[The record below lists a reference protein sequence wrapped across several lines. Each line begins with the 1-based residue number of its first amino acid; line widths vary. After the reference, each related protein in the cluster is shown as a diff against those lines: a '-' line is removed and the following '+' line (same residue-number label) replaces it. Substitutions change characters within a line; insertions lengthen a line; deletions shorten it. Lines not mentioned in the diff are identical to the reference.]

1 MEKKSITKSEFA
13 EWIRIWWSKYSNCDS
28 RFERELYLKAYTSL
42 KDIYDLWVKENRF
55 VEEGDCKTKVG

>member
-42 KDIYDLWVKENRF
+42 KDIYDLWDKENRF
-55 VEEGDCKTKVG
+55 QNDDAEKLKNG